1 MLGVRSVYVDVANEI
16 VLVQSTLPSSTVQCH
31 LEQTGKL
38 VVFRGYGSGGEGA
51 SVAAPSHHGAAV
63 SIMKWKGVVHGLA
76 RLVQVSLTS
85 CTLTELKNM
94 CLKGCQDYFNLCM
107 HVGCLSTGT

>member
-16 VLVQSTLPSSTVQCH
+16 VLVQSTLPSSTVQRH

-51 SVAAPSHHGAAV
+51 GVAAPSHHGAAV

-76 RLVQVSLTS
+76 RLVQVSLVLYHVLLQS
-85 CTLTELKNM
+85 SRIKDANITLT
-94 CLKGCQDYFNLCM
+94 CACM
-107 HVGCLSTGT
+107 LGD